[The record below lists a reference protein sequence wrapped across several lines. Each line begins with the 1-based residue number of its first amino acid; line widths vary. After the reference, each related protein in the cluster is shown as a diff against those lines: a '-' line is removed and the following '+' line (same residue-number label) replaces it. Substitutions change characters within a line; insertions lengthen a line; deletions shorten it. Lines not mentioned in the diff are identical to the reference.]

1 MISCCDKKTTKNIYI
16 TYFEGLLIL
25 TLNKYIIFIKV
36 LRLVYRDF
44 LGCESI
50 ITLLIAFT
58 GFKIEINR
66 FVLYEL

>member
-1 MISCCDKKTTKNIYI
+1 M
-16 TYFEGLLIL
+16 